1 MLLLL
6 LTERDGM
13 EEGWQRALVSL
24 PLLIRTL
31 FSIMKAPF
39 SQLHLTLSTC
49 QRLRLLIPALQG
61 LGCQQM
67 NGGTTNIHS
76 TPEA

>member
-1 MLLLL
+1 MRKFIASLAVLLLL

-31 FSIMKAPF
+31 I
-39 SQLHLTLSTC
+39 
-49 QRLRLLIPALQG
+49 
-61 LGCQQM
+61 
-67 NGGTTNIHS
+67 
-76 TPEA
+76 